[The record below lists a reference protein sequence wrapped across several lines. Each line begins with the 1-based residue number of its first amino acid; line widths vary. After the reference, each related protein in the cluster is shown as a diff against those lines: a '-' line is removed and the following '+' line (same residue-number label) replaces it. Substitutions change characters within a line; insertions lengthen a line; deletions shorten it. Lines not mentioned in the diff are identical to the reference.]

1 MLLGSQ
7 VPLHNTTP
15 EGDTF
20 NDDHGEDAVWY
31 AEKYGLIADPWQDTT
46 VRSWLRQTPD
56 GKWACAVAGV
66 TVARQNGKNG
76 GLEVVELYLMAQ
88 LGMKILHTAH
98 EVKTAQKA
106 FARLK
111 HFFGESKDDPNAKF
125 PELNAMV
132 EKVRNVNGQEAIIL
146 RNGGSIEFVARSKGS
161 GRGFTVD
168 VLVLDEA
175 QDINEEQLQAQ
186 LPTISAGPAQNPLT
200 IYMGTPPSV
209 EELAKGNG
217 RPFLRVRT
225 NALKGLQKVA
235 WVEFGSPGFVEDM
248 TPEELLEYV
257 EDPRN
262 HAASNPAYN
271 VRIMPST
278 VEGELSQFSPESF
291 ARERLNKWPKSLE
304 HVSVISQERWNALAV
319 EAPPRAASDRWQTG
333 AFGVDMNRER
343 NKVAISVTSYI
354 PEDEE
359 TLALELI
366 AAADYDDG
374 GTAKLV
380 QYLWDRAKRIHPVII
395 DGRSPA
401 VSLVPYLKKKKMKV
415 RVLTGGEFVEASMGF
430 YDSVMRD
437 KTVMHFAEPRMDSS
451 LEGLGKLPID
461 KTGAQ
466 WKFVPM
472 DMTKPFHPFMSGL
485 CAHYGSV
492 KFVRRRIGE
501 GAEQE
506 AANGFG

>member
-1 MLLGSQ
+1 VLLGSQ

-15 EGDTF
+15 EDDAF

-31 AEKYGLIADPWQDTT
+31 AERFGLTADAWQDST
-46 VRSWLRQTPD
+46 VRSWLRQTAD
-56 GKWACAVAGV
+56 AKWVCSVGAV

-76 GLEVVELYLMAQ
+76 ALEIVELYLMAE
-88 LGMKILHTAH
+88 LGMRILHTAH

-111 HFFGESKDDPNAKF
+111 HFFGEKEDDPNANF
-125 PELNAMV
+125 PDLNKMV
-132 EKVRNVNGQEAIIL
+132 RKVRNVNGQEAIL
-146 RNGGSIEFVARSKGS
+146 LKNGGSIEFVARSKGS

-175 QDINEEQLQAQ
+175 QDINEEQLQAL
-186 LPTISAGPAQNPLT
+186 LPTISAGPVQNPLT

-235 WVEFGSPGFVEDM
+235 WLEFGSTGFIEDM
-248 TPEELLEYV
+248 TPEELVAYV
-257 EDPRN
+257 EDPAN
-262 HAASNPAYN
+262 HAAANPAYG

-278 VEGELSQFSPESF
+278 IEGELSQFSPESF

-304 HVSVISQERWNALAV
+304 HVSAISQERWEALGT
-319 EAPPRAASDRWQTG
+319 EPPPRAVTDKWQTG

-354 PEDEE
+354 PDNEE

-380 QYLWDRAKRIHPVII
+380 KYLWDRAKRIHPVII

-401 VSLVPYLKKKKMKV
+401 VSLVPHLRKKKMKV
-415 RVLTGGEFVEASMGF
+415 RVLSGGEFVEASMGF
-430 YDSVMRD
+430 YDAVMRD

-451 LEGLGKLPID
+451 LEGLGKLPVD

-472 DMTKPFHPFMSGL
+472 DMTKPYHPFMSGL

-501 GAEQE
+501 EVDQGAES
-506 AANGFG
+506 GFG